1 MSLEIRLLGDLTV
14 LRHGEVVSL
23 PRSKKTRALLAY
35 LALVERPQRRERLC
49 EMFWEVPD
57 DPRGALRW
65 SLSKIRQVVDL
76 GQGEI
81 LQADRNAVRLNTSQ
95 MTLDIAPLRGLG
107 ARDIE
112 ALEREQLEA
121 LARAFRGRFLDD
133 LSLPRCPEFEAWR
146 IATADELHVTRL
158 RILRVLVDRLAD
170 DCPAR
175 ALPYAHDLQ
184 ALEPEDGALRAD
196 IRRLSEAARQS
207 AMVQSSATRTDTQI
221 APAGE
226 TVTSTQVLPTLEMQL
241 ASPPEVVLAQEIR
254 RCTTPDGARLA
265 YALSG
270 QGPPLVRAAH
280 WMSHLELEWDSP
292 VWKHWIEGLSAHYQ
306 LIRYDQRGNGLSDRY
321 PADLSFDAM
330 VADLESIIDAA
341 GLRRVSLL
349 GISQGCA
356 VSIADAGSHPERVA
370 GMVLY
375 GGFTKGWRKRGNQ
388 REIARREAMGALIQE
403 GWGQDD
409 PVFRQ
414 MFTSLFIPEATPEQ
428 KNWYNE
434 LQRSTVSPEIAHRI
448 FEEGAVIDVDD
459 LLPRVRVPTLVM
471 HAIGDAVIPFDMVR
485 QSLGKSPARVSL
497 RSIAPIT
504 CCLVT
509 NQRSQPLWMK
519 RVVFLR
525 TPNRRSNSR
534 VLRRPWESTALGST

>member
-356 VSIADAGSHPERVA
+356 VSIA
-370 GMVLY
+370 
-375 GGFTKGWRKRGNQ
+375 
-388 REIARREAMGALIQE
+388 
-403 GWGQDD
+403 
-409 PVFRQ
+409 
-414 MFTSLFIPEATPEQ
+414 
-428 KNWYNE
+428 
-434 LQRSTVSPEIAHRI
+434 
-448 FEEGAVIDVDD
+448 
-459 LLPRVRVPTLVM
+459 
-471 HAIGDAVIPFDMVR
+471 
-485 QSLGKSPARVSL
+485 
-497 RSIAPIT
+497 
-504 CCLVT
+504 
-509 NQRSQPLWMK
+509 
-519 RVVFLR
+519 
-525 TPNRRSNSR
+525 
-534 VLRRPWESTALGST
+534 